1 MTQHAI
7 DLTRTHFFREVG
19 DMCIAGTWI
28 RNEDQ
33 EDDEPALVILPRYR
47 PPSSVKPCVI
57 GLSAAFKYD
66 NPKYLARAAPHIA
79 KCLGFEDSLQR
90 ANKIATLIHDHIP
103 DLVRMPVNP
112 TEAVVV
118 ADGTFT
124 KSDGSSSHVELREFQ
139 PIQQV

>member
-1 MTQHAI
+1 MTQPAI
-7 DLTRTHFFREVG
+7 DLSRTHFFREVG

-28 RNEDQ
+28 MNDDQ
-33 EDDEPALVILPRYR
+33 EDTEPALVILPRFR

-79 KCLGFEDSLQR
+79 RCLGFEDSMQR

-103 DLVRMPVNP
+103 DLVRMPVDP
-112 TEAVVV
+112 TQAVVV
-118 ADGTFT
+118 GEATVEVGGQRRTVEFT
-124 KSDGSSSHVELREFQ
+124 EQEQIRQ
-139 PIQQV
+139 I